1 MATIMQRFEGDDA
14 ITMLSA
20 RGDETTSK
28 MMTEIMRLL
37 VGDPQT
43 LNLVVIAK
51 TVMHDIAPDDVDE
64 IRRLVSSGKAGICLM
79 TIVSDVYIE
88 KR

>member
-14 ITMLSA
+14 IMILSA
-20 RGDETTSK
+20 RGDQTSK

-43 LNLVVIAK
+43 LNIVVIAK

-64 IRRLVSSGKAGICLM
+64 IRRLVSSGKAGVCLM
-79 TIVSDVYIE
+79 TVVSDVYIE